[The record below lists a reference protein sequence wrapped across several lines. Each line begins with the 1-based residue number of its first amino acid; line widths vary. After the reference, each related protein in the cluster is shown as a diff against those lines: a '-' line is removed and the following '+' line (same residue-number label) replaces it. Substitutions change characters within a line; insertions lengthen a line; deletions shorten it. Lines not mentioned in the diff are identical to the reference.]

1 MAAEDVYVRVLR
13 SQRIVTNC

>member
-1 MAAEDVYVRVLR
+1 VATKNIFVRMLT